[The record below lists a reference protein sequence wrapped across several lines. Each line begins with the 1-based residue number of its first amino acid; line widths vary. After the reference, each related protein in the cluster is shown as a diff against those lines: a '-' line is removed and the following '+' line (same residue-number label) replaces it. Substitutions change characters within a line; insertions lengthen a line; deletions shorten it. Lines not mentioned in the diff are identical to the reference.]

1 MVAFNQEY
9 AVKVSERRYGDISR
23 HATPVGLDPSPP
35 IQLLEIYAVFAA
47 IVLTL
52 FTLA

>member
-1 MVAFNQEY
+1 
-9 AVKVSERRYGDISR
+9 VSKRLCCDIWM
-23 HATPVGLDPSPP
+23 HATPVGLDPSHP
-35 IQLLEIYAVFAA
+35 IQPLEIYALFSA

>member
-9 AVKVSERRYGDISR
+9 AVKVSERRYGNISR

-35 IQLLEIYAVFAA
+35 ILEIYAVFAA

-52 FTLA
+52 LTLA